1 MAEQFENPGK
11 GSGKRKTPYVDEYGE
26 DLTAEAAKG
35 NLDPIIGREKE
46 VYRICQILSRRKKN
60 NPIILGDPGVGKTAL
75 VEAIAQRIVDKK
87 VARTLLKKRV
97 ISINISNIVAG
108 TKYRGEFEERMKNI
122 VDELKNNKDIIVFID
137 ELHTIVGAGGVSGS
151 LDASNI
157 LKPALARG
165 QVQCIGATTLDE
177 YRENIEDDGAL
188 TRRFQEVFID
198 PPSEED
204 TIEILQKIKGNYE
217 EYHAVEYTDDAIEAC
232 VTLSTRY
239 ITSRELPDKAIDL
252 LDESGAKVHLSEI
265 KVPVHIKKAEMEVES
280 ITLDKLKAVEEQDY
294 EKAAHFRDKE
304 IQSKNRIEGKITAW
318 EKSLRDK
325 KKKVTAEDIAETI
338 SQATGIPVTRMT
350 GDESKIIL
358 AMETELK
365 KMIIGQDQAV
375 DALSKVIKRSRTGVS
390 SAKKPIGSFMFLGP
404 TGVGKTETVKAITN
418 YYFGSE
424 DHLIRIDMSEY
435 MEKFAVSRLIGSP
448 PGYVGHEDGGQLTEQ
463 VRRRPYSV
471 VLFDEIEKAHPDVFN
486 TLLQVLDEG
495 RLTDSLG
502 RTVDFTN
509 TIIIMTSNVGA
520 KKVSEFGTGI
530 GFETKKSSIA
540 GRKAHTEAIIAKEL
554 KNKFAPEFLNRLD
567 DIILFDGLK
576 EEHVIEIAELEEAI
590 NDEEPKPDE
599 TTESEPTTEPVK
611 EKEEDPEKEESEETT
626 EDDTNDESV
635 DDKQVEDEPKKEEK
649 PQPVIVEKKE
659 PTETEIQEK
668 KESRKEKI
676 KQLIADKIAE
686 MTKQVNDAD
695 TIEEQMILQAKLVAL
710 IAFVPDFDYGEKD
723 VPDIYFYPPK
733 PTVDHEFAR
742 WFVNDPTFG
751 VMEDLQYPNLR

>member
-11 GSGKRKTPYVDEYGE
+11 GGKRKTPYVDEYGE

-87 VARTLLKKRV
+87 VARTLLKKRIV
-97 ISINISNIVAG
+97 SINISNIVAG
-108 TKYRGEFEERMKNI
+108 TKYRGEFEERMKLI
-122 VDELKNNKDIIVFID
+122 VEELKNNKDIIVFID

-204 TIEILQKIKGNYE
+204 TIEILQRIKGNYE
-217 EYHAVEYTDDAIEAC
+217 DYHAVEYTDDALEAC
-232 VTLSTRY
+232 VSLSTRY

-252 LDESGAKVHLSEI
+252 MDESGAKVHLSEI
-265 KVPVHIKKAEMEVES
+265 KVPVHIKRAETEVEAL
-280 ITLDKLKAVEEQDY
+280 TLDKLKAVEEQDY

-304 IQSKNRIEGKITAW
+304 IQSKNLIEKKISAW

-567 DIILFDGLK
+567 DVVLFDQLK
-576 EEHVIEIAELEEAI
+576 HEDILQIVDIEVRHLVIRMFDQKYNIKVTKQAKEFLAEKGYDPDYGARPLKRAVQTYIEDLLADAIIKGEIVRGDEVYTI
-590 NDEEPKPDE
+590 NH
-599 TTESEPTTEPVK
+599 T
-611 EKEEDPEKEESEETT
+611 
-626 EDDTNDESV
+626 
-635 DDKQVEDEPKKEEK
+635 KKEDK
-649 PQPVIVEKKE
+649 LSIKK
-659 PTETEIQEK
+659 
-668 KESRKEKI
+668 
-676 KQLIADKIAE
+676 
-686 MTKQVNDAD
+686 
-695 TIEEQMILQAKLVAL
+695 
-710 IAFVPDFDYGEKD
+710 
-723 VPDIYFYPPK
+723 
-733 PTVDHEFAR
+733 
-742 WFVNDPTFG
+742 
-751 VMEDLQYPNLR
+751 

>member
-11 GSGKRKTPYVDEYGE
+11 GGKRKTPYVDEYGE

-87 VARTLLKKRV
+87 VARTLLKKRIV
-97 ISINISNIVAG
+97 SINISNIVAG
-108 TKYRGEFEERMKNI
+108 TKYRGEFEERMKLI
-122 VDELKNNKDIIVFID
+122 VEELKNNKDIIVFID

-204 TIEILQKIKGNYE
+204 TIEILQRIKGNYE
-217 EYHAVEYTDDAIEAC
+217 DYHAVEYTDDALEAC
-232 VTLSTRY
+232 VSLSTRY

-252 LDESGAKVHLSEI
+252 MDESGAKVHLSEI
-265 KVPVHIKKAEMEVES
+265 KVPVHIKRAETEVES

-304 IQSKNRIEGKITAW
+304 IQSKNLIEKKISAW

-567 DIILFDGLK
+567 DVVLFDQLK
-576 EEHVIEIAELEEAI
+576 HEDILQIVDIEVRHLVIRMFDQKYNIKVTKQAKEFLAEKGYDPDYGARPLKRAVQTYIEDLLADAIIKGEIIRGDDVYTI
-590 NDEEPKPDE
+590 NH
-599 TTESEPTTEPVK
+599 T
-611 EKEEDPEKEESEETT
+611 
-626 EDDTNDESV
+626 
-635 DDKQVEDEPKKEEK
+635 KKEDK
-649 PQPVIVEKKE
+649 LSIKK
-659 PTETEIQEK
+659 
-668 KESRKEKI
+668 
-676 KQLIADKIAE
+676 
-686 MTKQVNDAD
+686 
-695 TIEEQMILQAKLVAL
+695 
-710 IAFVPDFDYGEKD
+710 
-723 VPDIYFYPPK
+723 
-733 PTVDHEFAR
+733 
-742 WFVNDPTFG
+742 
-751 VMEDLQYPNLR
+751 